1 MSLPLYAISFFCQKM
16 TEKRIFAV
24 IGAKEKLFRKFIIV
38 RKITTKT
45 MEKTTTPVEKLIEK
59 AEIYSKTSLELCKYN
74 AVYKSAEIFSTL
86 ITKLVIIIA
95 LAVFCMLTNIGLSIW
110 IGNLIGQIYFGFFI
124 LAFIYLLIAILL
136 YYFRYDWIKKPV
148 SNFIINKL
156 LKPHQDENQK

>member
-1 MSLPLYAISFFCQKM
+1 
-16 TEKRIFAV
+16 
-24 IGAKEKLFRKFIIV
+24 
-38 RKITTKT
+38 
-45 MEKTTTPVEKLIEK
+45 MEKSNTPVEKLIEK
-59 AEIYSKTSLELCKYN
+59 VENYSKTSIELCKYN